1 MELPEF
7 LQNTSVDEIHG
18 EMLNSMPDDIDKS
31 QGQHPYNYT
40 RPTAMEISRMCQQ
53 ILPQVIKL
61 IWPMTAYGSWLDY
74 HAQARGISRRPRSP
88 PVRDLHSRES

>member
-40 RPTAMEISRMCQQ
+40 RPTAMEISRM
-53 ILPQVIKL
+53 
-61 IWPMTAYGSWLDY
+61 
-74 HAQARGISRRPRSP
+74 
-88 PVRDLHSRES
+88 